1 VKKYRS
7 PLHASLGQK
16 RSSNLQMRAA
26 LIFTLVA
33 LLSCLPFYVLAQSEV
48 PVKSTKSHT
57 FTVFSDGG
65 AFIVYQGANGDTVC
79 RDATKDETR
88 ALRSATSDSGL
99 RQINHLKD
107 DKSAAAGANAVESAT
122 GLTIIL
128 QATAQLDANP
138 QAKAAFI
145 AAAAKWEALIK
156 DPITIIIDVDFG
168 TSFFGDPFN
177 DPLILGATSTQ
188 QLFFDGNYTDVR
200 NRLVNHASS
209 AQETALYAALPASMI
224 PTDIGNTDT
233 VVIASP
239 LLRALGAIAPVAD
252 PPNETNFGPAP
263 KIGFNSAFGFD
274 FDPSDGISSNLTDFD
289 AVAVHEMGHAL
300 GFNSEVGAKE
310 LDPTQPLFA
319 TMWDLYRFR
328 PGTANLNT
336 FATAQRILSSGGTQV
351 QFNGGPELGL
361 STGKPDGTGGD
372 GEQASHW
379 KDDALNGGNF
389 IGIMDPTIS
398 RGRREVMTA
407 NDQGA
412 IDTFGYLITPSS
424 PPPNDNFANAQVIT
438 GISGTV
444 KGTNAFATKEAGEP
458 SHSPDGNPGGKSVWY
473 RWTAPGSGS
482 VSLNTS
488 GSNFDTLLAVYTGS
502 TVNGLVAITKND
514 DVTPGVVTISSVQFN
529 AVAGTTYQ
537 IAVDGFDADQGNI
550 SLNFTMPAGP
560 NTVQFNTNIASA
572 TETANVTTKLDLL
585 VTRTGDTTLA
595 ATVNYATSDATASD
609 RSDYLASRGTLH
621 FGAGETS
628 NTIPVFII
636 NDVFGETAETFNI
649 TLSNPVACTLG
660 STVAMVITINSDEA
674 VNGLNPV
681 RDPSFNNDFF
691 VRQHYLDFFNRVPD
705 QGGLDFWK
713 NQLNEC
719 ENVPLPGGFTDA
731 QTCRDIRRINVS
743 AAFFLSIEFQQTG
756 YLVERLYKVA
766 YGEAVGTSTLG
777 EPPLVT
783 HQLLVPI
790 VRFNEFL
797 ADTQQI
803 GLGFV
808 FGAPGADQLLESN
821 KQAFIA
827 EFVLRSRFTTAFPL
841 SRTPTQFVD
850 TLNNNAGGVLSP
862 TERDQLIS
870 ELNFGTKTRAQV
882 LRAVAEDPDLF
893 AAESNRAF
901 VLVQYF
907 GYLRRNPNDP
917 QDTDY
922 TGYDFWLG
930 KLNQFNGNFVNA
942 EMVKAFILSNE
953 YQGRFGP

>member
-1 VKKYRS
+1 MKKYRS
-7 PLHASLGQK
+7 SLHASPGQK
-16 RSSNLQMRAA
+16 RSTNLAHMRAA
-26 LIFTLVA
+26 LIFALVA
-33 LLSCLPFYVLAQSEV
+33 LLSWLPFHVLAQNEV

-57 FTVFSDGG
+57 FTVFTDGG
-65 AFIVYQGANGDTVC
+65 AFLVYQGANGDTVC

-88 ALRSATSDSGL
+88 ALRAGASDFGL
-99 RQINHLKD
+99 RQINHLKNQQ
-107 DKSAAAGANAVESAT
+107 SAAAGANTVESAT
-122 GLTIIL
+122 GLTIVL

-168 TSFFGDPFN
+168 TSFFGQPFADAN
-177 DPLILGATSTQ
+177 VLGATSTQ
-188 QLFFDGNYTDVR
+188 QLSFDHNYTDVR

-209 AQETALYAALPASMI
+209 PQEFTLYSALPTTSV
-224 PTDIGNTDT
+224 PTDIGSTDT
-233 VVIASP
+233 VVVASP
-239 LLRALGAIAPVAD
+239 LLRALGAIATVAD
-252 PPNETNFGPAP
+252 PPNESNFGPP
-263 KIGFNSAFGFD
+263 PMIGFNSAFGFD

-310 LDPTQPLFA
+310 LDPTQPLLA

-328 PGTANLNT
+328 PATATLSN

-372 GEQASHW
+372 EEQASHW
-379 KDDALNGGNF
+379 KDDAQNGGFF

-398 RGRREVMTA
+398 RGRREMMTA

-412 IDTFGYLITPSS
+412 IDTFGYLIAASP

-438 GISGTV
+438 GTSGTV
-444 KGTNAFATKEAGEP
+444 NGTNAFATKEAGEP
-458 SHSPDGNPGGKSVWY
+458 SHSPDENPGGKSVWY
-473 RWTAPGSGS
+473 RWTAPGSGTAT
-482 VSLNTS
+482 LNTL

-502 TVNGLVAITKND
+502 SVSALTPITKND
-514 DVTPGVVTISSVQFN
+514 DVDPGVVTISTVQFS

-537 IAVDGFDADQGNI
+537 IAVDGFDASQGNI
-550 SLNFTMPAGP
+550 SLNFTLPAGP
-560 NTVQFNTNIASA
+560 NTVQFNTNTANA
-572 TETANVTTKLDLL
+572 TETPNATTKLDLL
-585 VTRTGDTTLA
+585 VTRTGNTTLA
-595 ATVNYATSDATASD
+595 ATVNYATSDGPPPTGASD

-621 FGAGETS
+621 FGAGETAK
-628 NTIPVFII
+628 TIPVFII
-636 NDVFGETAETFNI
+636 NDVFGENPETFNI

-660 STVAMVITINSDEA
+660 SPVTMVITINSDETDS
-674 VNGLNPV
+674 GPNPV
-681 RDPSFNNDFF
+681 RDPSFNSDFY
-691 VRQHYLDFFNRVPD
+691 VRQHYLDFLNRVPD
-705 QGGLDFWK
+705 QSGLDFWK
-713 NQLNEC
+713 NQIDQCTTQE
-719 ENVPLPGGFTDA
+719 
-731 QTCRDIRRINVS
+731 CRDIRRINVS
-743 AAFFLSIEFQQTG
+743 AAFFLSIEFQETG
-756 YLVERLYKVA
+756 YLVERLYKAA
-766 YGEAVGTSTLG
+766 YGDAVGTSTLG

-783 HQLLVPI
+783 HQVSVPI
-790 VRFNEFL
+790 VRFNDFL

-803 GLGFV
+803 GLGV
-808 FGAPGADQLLESN
+808 VIGQPGANELLESN

-841 SRTPTQFVD
+841 SVTNTQFVD
-850 TLNNNAGGVLSP
+850 TLNSNAGGVLSP
-862 TERDQLIS
+862 AEREQLIS
-870 ELNFGTKTRAQV
+870 ELNFGTKKRAQV

-893 AAESNRAF
+893 TAESNRAF

-922 TGYDFWLG
+922 TGYDFWLR
-930 KLNQFNGNFVNA
+930 KLNEFNGNFVNA
-942 EMVKAFILSNE
+942 EMVKAFILSSE

>member
-1 VKKYRS
+1 MKKFRFPS
-7 PLHASLGQK
+7 HV
-16 RSSNLQMRAA
+16 SSAHGHFSELTKLRVA
-26 LIFTLVA
+26 LIFALVA
-33 LLSCLPFYVLAQSEV
+33 VLSCLPFYVLAQNEV
-48 PVKSTKSHT
+48 PVKSTKSDK

-65 AFIVYQGANGDTVC
+65 AFVIYQGANGDTVC

-88 ALRSATSDSGL
+88 ALRSAGSDSGL

-107 DKSAAAGANAVESAT
+107 EKSAASGANTVESDT
-122 GLTIIL
+122 GLTIML
-128 QATAQLDANP
+128 QGTAQLDANP

-156 DPITIIIDVDFG
+156 DPITIVIEVDFG
-168 TSFFGDPFN
+168 TTFFGQPFN

-188 QLFFDGNYTDVR
+188 QLFFNGNYTDVR
-200 NRLVNHASS
+200 NKLVNHASS
-209 AQETALYAALPASMI
+209 AQESALYAALPTSSV
-224 PTDIGNTDT
+224 PTDIGSTET
-233 VVIASP
+233 VVVASP
-239 LLRALGAIAPVAD
+239 ILRALGAIAPVAD

-274 FDPSDGISSNLTDFD
+274 FDPSDGISGNLTDFD

-300 GFNSEVGAKE
+300 GFNSEVGARE
-310 LDPTQPLFA
+310 LDPTQPIFA
-319 TMWDLYRFR
+319 TVWDLFRFR
-328 PGTANLNT
+328 PDTANLNN
-336 FATAQRILSSGGTQV
+336 FDIAQRILSSGGEQV
-351 QFNGGPELGL
+351 QFNGGPELEL
-361 STGKPDGTGGD
+361 STGKPDGSGGD

-379 KDDALNGGNF
+379 KDDAQIGGIINF
-389 IGIMDPTIS
+389 IGIMDPTIQ
-398 RGRREVMTA
+398 RNRREEMTA

-412 IDTFGYLITPSS
+412 IDAFGYLITPST

-438 GISGTV
+438 GTSGTV
-444 KGTNAFATKEAGEP
+444 NGTNAFATKETGEP

-482 VSLNTS
+482 ATLNTLA
-488 GSNFDTLLAVYTGS
+488 SNFDTLLAVYTGS
-502 TVNGLVAITKND
+502 SVDGLVAVVKND
-514 DVTPGVVTISSVQFN
+514 DVNPGVVTISSVQFN

-537 IAVDGFDADQGNI
+537 IAIDGFDADQGNI
-550 SLNFTMPAGP
+550 SLNFTLPAGP
-560 NTVQFNTNIASA
+560 NTVQFNTSTANA
-572 TETANVTTKLDLL
+572 TETANATTKLDLL
-585 VTRTGDTTLA
+585 VTRTGNTALA
-595 ATVNYATSDATASD
+595 ATVDYATSNATASD

-621 FGAGETS
+621 FGAGETAK
-628 NTIPVFII
+628 TIPVFII

-649 TLSNPVACTLG
+649 TLSNPVGCTLG

-681 RDPSFNNDFF
+681 RDPGFNTDFY

-731 QTCRDIRRINVS
+731 QECRDIRRINVS

-766 YGEAVGTSTLG
+766 YGDALGASTLG
-777 EPPLVT
+777 GAHT
-783 HQLLVPI
+783 LLVPI

-803 GLGFV
+803 GLGV
-808 FGAPGADQLLESN
+808 VIGQPGADQLLESN

-827 EFVLRSRFTTAFPL
+827 DFVLRSRFTTAFPL
-841 SRTPTQFVD
+841 SVTSMQFVD
-850 TLNNNAGGVLSP
+850 TLNSNAGGVLSP
-862 TERDQLIS
+862 AERTLLITELS
-870 ELNFGTKTRAQV
+870 FGAKTRAQV

-922 TGYDFWLG
+922 TGYDFWLR
-930 KLNQFNGNFVNA
+930 KLNEFNGNFVSA
-942 EMVKAFILSNE
+942 EMVKAFILSGE

>member
-1 VKKYRS
+1 LRVV
-7 PLHASLGQK
+7 
-16 RSSNLQMRAA
+16 
-26 LIFTLVA
+26 LILALVA
-33 LLSCLPFYVLAQSEV
+33 VLSCLPFYVLAQNEV
-48 PVKSTKSHT
+48 PVKSIKAHT
-57 FTVFSDGG
+57 FTQFSDGG

-107 DKSAAAGANAVESAT
+107 EKSAASGANSVESAT

-138 QAKAAFI
+138 QAKTAFI

-168 TSFFGDPFN
+168 TTFFGTPFN

-188 QLFFDGNYTDVR
+188 KLFFNGNYTSVR
-200 NRLVNHASS
+200 NSLVNHASS
-209 AQETALYAALPASMI
+209 PQEAALYAALPATSV
-224 PTDIGNTDT
+224 PTDIGNTST
-233 VVIASP
+233 LVVASP
-239 LLRALGAIAPVAD
+239 ILRALGAIAPVAD

-274 FDPSDGISSNLTDFD
+274 FDPSDGISGNLTDFD

-300 GFNSEVGAKE
+300 GFDTEVGARE
-310 LDPTQPLFA
+310 LDPTQPIFA
-319 TMWDLYRFR
+319 SMWDLYRFR
-328 PGTANLNT
+328 PGTANLGNFNT
-336 FATAQRILSSGGTQV
+336 VQRILSSGGTQV
-351 QFNGGPELGL
+351 QFNGGPELEL

-379 KDDALNGGNF
+379 KDDALNGGTF

-398 RGRREVMTA
+398 RGRRELMTA
-407 NDQGA
+407 NDQAA
-412 IDTFGYLITPSS
+412 IDTFGYLITASS
-424 PPPNDNFANAQVIT
+424 PPPNNNFANAQVIT

-444 KGTNAFATKEAGEP
+444 NGTNAFATKEAGEP

-502 TVNGLVAITKND
+502 SVDGLVAITKND

-550 SLNFTMPAGP
+550 SLNFTLPAGP
-560 NTVQFNTNIASA
+560 NTVQFNTSTASA
-572 TETANVTTKLDLL
+572 TETLNATTKVDLL
-585 VTRTGDTTLA
+585 VTRTGNTTLA
-595 ATVNYATSDATASD
+595 ATVNYATSDASAND
-609 RSDYLASRGTLH
+609 RKDYLASRGTLH
-621 FGAGETS
+621 FGAAETMK
-628 NTIPVFII
+628 TIPVFII
-636 NDVFGETAETFNI
+636 DDRFGETPETFNI
-649 TLSNPVACTLG
+649 TLSNPVGCTLG
-660 STVAMVITINSDEA
+660 SQVSMVITINSNEA
-674 VNGLNPV
+674 VDGLNPV
-681 RDPSFNNDFF
+681 RDPGFSSDFF
-691 VRQHYLDFFNRVPD
+691 VRQHYLDFLNRVPD

-713 NQLNEC
+713 NQLDEC
-719 ENVPLPGGFTDA
+719 LTPE
-731 QTCRDIRRINVS
+731 CRDLRRINVS
-743 AAFFLSIEFQQTG
+743 AAFFLSIEFQETG
-756 YLVERLYKVA
+756 YLVERLYKAA
-766 YGEAVGTSTLG
+766 YGDATGTSTLG
-777 EPPLVT
+777 GT
-783 HQLLVPI
+783 HQLTVPI

-803 GLGFV
+803 GLGV
-808 FGAPGADQLLESN
+808 VIGQPGADQLLESN

-841 SRTPTQFVD
+841 SVTNTQFVD

-862 TERDQLIS
+862 AERDQLIND
-870 ELNFGTKTRAQV
+870 LTFGIKTRAQV
-882 LRAVAEDPDLF
+882 LRAVAEDSNLF

-901 VLVQYF
+901 VLAQFF

-942 EMVKAFILSNE
+942 EMVKAFILSGE
-953 YQGRFGP
+953 YQARFGP

>member
-1 VKKYRS
+1 MKKYRFPSYAS
-7 PLHASLGQK
+7 PGH
-16 RSSNLQMRAA
+16 RRCNNLAQIRAA
-26 LIFTLVA
+26 LIFAFIALV
-33 LLSCLPFYVLAQSEV
+33 SCLPFYVLAQNEV
-48 PVKSTKSHT
+48 PVKPTKLPT
-57 FTVFSDGG
+57 FTQFSDGG

-88 ALRSATSDSGL
+88 ALRAATSDSGL
-99 RQINHLKD
+99 RQINHLGD
-107 DKSAAAGANAVESAT
+107 DKSAAAGTNGVESAT

-156 DPITIIIDVDFG
+156 DPITIVIDVDFG
-168 TSFFGDPFN
+168 TTFFGQPFN

-188 QLFFDGNYTDVR
+188 QLFFTGNYTDVR

-209 AQETALYAALPASMI
+209 PQESALYAALPASTI
-224 PTDIGNTDT
+224 PTDIGNTST
-233 VVIASP
+233 VVVASP
-239 LLRALGAIAPVAD
+239 ILRALGAIAPVAD

-274 FDPSDGISSNLTDFD
+274 FDPSDGISGNLTDFD

-300 GFNSEVGAKE
+300 GFDSEVGARE
-310 LDPTQPLFA
+310 VDPTQPIFA
-319 TMWDLYRFR
+319 SMWDLYRFR
-328 PGTANLNT
+328 PGTANLGNFNT
-336 FATAQRILSSGGTQV
+336 VQRILSSGGTQV
-351 QFNGGPELGL
+351 QFNGGPELEL

-379 KDDALNGGNF
+379 KDDALNGGTF

-398 RGRREVMTA
+398 RGRRELMTA
-407 NDQGA
+407 NDQAA

-444 KGTNAFATKEAGEP
+444 NGTNAFATKEAGEP

-502 TVNGLVAITKND
+502 SVDGLVAITKND

-550 SLNFTMPAGP
+550 SLNFTLPAGP
-560 NTVQFNTNIASA
+560 NTVQFNTSTASA
-572 TETANVTTKLDLL
+572 TETLNATTKVDLL
-585 VTRTGDTTLA
+585 VTRTGNTTLA
-595 ATVNYATSDATASD
+595 ATVNYATSDASAND
-609 RSDYLASRGTLH
+609 RKDYLASRGTLH
-621 FGAGETS
+621 FGAAETMK
-628 NTIPVFII
+628 TIPVFII
-636 NDVFGETAETFNI
+636 DDRFGETPETFNI
-649 TLSNPVACTLG
+649 TLSNPVGCTLG
-660 STVAMVITINSDEA
+660 SQVSMVITINSDEA
-674 VNGLNPV
+674 VDGLNPV
-681 RDPSFNNDFF
+681 RDPGFSSDFF
-691 VRQHYLDFFNRVPD
+691 VRQHYLDFLNRVPD

-713 NQLNEC
+713 NQIDEC
-719 ENVPLPGGFTDA
+719 LTQE
-731 QTCRDIRRINVS
+731 CRDIRRINVS
-743 AAFFLSIEFQQTG
+743 AAFFLSIEFQETG
-756 YLVERLYKVA
+756 YLVERLYKAA
-766 YGEAVGTSTLG
+766 YGDATGTSTLG
-777 EPPLVT
+777 GT
-783 HQLLVPI
+783 HQLTVPI

-803 GLGFV
+803 GLGV
-808 FGAPGADQLLESN
+808 VIGQPGADQLLESN

-841 SRTPTQFVD
+841 SVTNTQFVD

-862 TERDQLIS
+862 TERTQLIS
-870 ELNFGTKTRAQV
+870 ELNFGEKTRAQV
-882 LRAVAEDPDLF
+882 LRAVAEDADLF

-901 VLVQYF
+901 VLAQYF
-907 GYLRRNPNDP
+907 GYLRRNPNDMP
-917 QDTDY
+917 DSDH

-942 EMVKAFILSNE
+942 EMVKAFIVSGE